1 MSSERRRLVL
11 LGLGPTAAAA
21 YAGLRDRFEVAA
33 LVRPDPTAADELVAA
48 AGADGVEVSADPSPA
63 AVDALVARV
72 GPDAVVVSSYDR
84 ILPVALLGRCPFVNV
99 HYAPLP
105 RYRGRANVNWM
116 IANGEPDAAISIHVI
131 VPGLDAGGILYQQT
145 VPIGPR
151 DTVADVYRRLDAV
164 QQDEL
169 AGAIERHLGGD
180 SGSTQDESR
189 ATYGCTRLPED
200 GEIDWAAPTAVIDR
214 LIRAVT
220 APYPG
225 AFTYL
230 GLQVLA
236 VWAAAPVVDAPSYEG
251 RVPGRVVRVDR
262 RSGTVDVLTGD
273 GVLRLERV
281 AVEGGPE
288 RAAAELVSSVRATLG
303 LRTIDLVR
311 RIHDL
316 EARLDELSH

>member
-1 MSSERRRLVL
+1 MSSERRRVVL
-11 LGLGPTAAAA
+11 LGLGPTAASA
-21 YAGLRDRFEVAA
+21 YTGLRDRFDVVAM
-33 LVRPDPTAADELVAA
+33 VRPGRDELTET
-48 AGADGVEVSADPSPA
+48 AGADGVEVVADSAMGV
-63 AVDALVARV
+63 VDELVERLV
-72 GPDAVVVSSYDR
+72 PDAVVVSSYDR
-84 ILPVALLGRCPFVNV
+84 ILPASLLQRCPFVNV
-99 HYAPLP
+99 HFAPLP

-116 IANGEPDAAISIHVI
+116 IINGEPAAVVTVHVI
-131 VPGLDAGGILYQQT
+131 QPGLDAGGVLVQAG
-145 VPIGPR
+145 VSIGPR
-151 DTVADVYRRLDAV
+151 DTVGDVYSRLNDLQREVLADALHDHLDGDPGV
-164 QQDEL
+164 AQDE
-169 AGAIERHLGGD
+169 AA
-180 SGSTQDESR
+180 

-214 LIRAVT
+214 LVRAVT

-230 GLQVLA
+230 GLQVLT
-236 VWAAAPVVDAPSYEG
+236 VWAAVPVVDPPSYEG

-273 GVLRLERV
+273 GVLRLERM

-303 LRTIDLVR
+303 LRTVDLVR

-316 EARLDELSH
+316 EARLDRLSH